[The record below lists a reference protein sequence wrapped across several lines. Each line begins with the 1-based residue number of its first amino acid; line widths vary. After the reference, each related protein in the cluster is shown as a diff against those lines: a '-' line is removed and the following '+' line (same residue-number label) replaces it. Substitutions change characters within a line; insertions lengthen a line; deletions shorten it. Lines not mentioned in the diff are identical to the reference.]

1 MIYEDVQGTFGRR
14 EKVHIVEHRR
24 FESDMRRHF
33 IGEVQYYDSD
43 HLRVKGFLFV
53 FDHGCGEFVRV
64 PPERTRV
71 FSIDNH
77 ISITVLPKEFEL
89 ASASYK
95 RTGPDLIFTDG
106 KSTELDIG
114 AFSSHG

>member
-1 MIYEDVQGTFGRR
+1 MLYEDIQGAFGHQD
-14 EKVHIVEHRR
+14 KVHIVEHRR

-33 IGEVQYYDSD
+33 AGLVQFYNAD

-53 FDHGCGEFVRV
+53 FDHGRGAFIKV

-77 ISITVLPKEFEL
+77 ISITVLPEDF
-89 ASASYK
+89 
-95 RTGPDLIFTDG
+95 DLSGAAYERNHADLVFTDG
-106 KSTELDIG
+106 KTLHLDIG